1 MADKKDFKDKKKSTD
16 GPKLAGPI
24 ELLAILVFVFIVASF
39 FGQRLSW
46 LSQYLQTFFST
57 ENSATSFLWA
67 ALPYLIIFSFGLS
80 ALFLIGIIYSLWRL
94 TKIVKERNKTLNA
107 PQATAQQ
114 EEVVNQKWIRVS
126 DHINSENPND
136 WRLAILESDIILEE
150 LLDKMGYRG
159 ESIGDKLKT
168 IEKSDFTTIDN
179 AWEAHKIRN
188 SIAHEGGDFLITQR
202 EARRV
207 IELYASVFREFYF
220 I

>member
-1 MADKKDFKDKKKSTD
+1 MADFKDKKKGKGDESL
-16 GPKLAGPI
+16 KLVGPI

-46 LSQYLQTFFST
+46 LSQYIQTFFST
-57 ENSATSFLWA
+57 ENSVASFLWL
-67 ALPYLIIFSFGLS
+67 ALPYLVIFSFGLS

-94 TKIVKERNKTLNA
+94 TKIIKERNKTLSA
-107 PQATAQQ
+107 PQTTAQQ
-114 EEVVNQKWIRVS
+114 EEVVNQKWERVS
-126 DHINSENPND
+126 AHINSENPND
-136 WRLAILESDIILEE
+136 WRLAILEADIILEE